1 MIIDKTNKH
10 YKNYLKQKQK
20 LQDDLHPCVCAFP
33 HGRKKVPYT
42 KEQQQLYRGYIK
54 RVADLMF
61 ETEGNFQMWLWDMM
75 TDEQK
80 RVMEVRSRP
89 SKYEQKY

>member
-1 MIIDKTNKH
+1 
-10 YKNYLKQKQK
+10 
-20 LQDDLHPCVCAFP
+20 
-33 HGRKKVPYT
+33 
-42 KEQQQLYRGYIK
+42 
-54 RVADLMF
+54 MF
-61 ETEGNFQMWLWDMM
+61 EREGNFQMWLWDMM